1 MALSR
6 KVALVT
12 GGAMGIGH
20 AMVEELLTNGAKVA
34 LLDLNAATGTSLVEK
49 LMEKFGKDKALF
61 VECDVQSEQQLKAA
75 FQKTI
80 ETFGELDIVCNN
92 AGILNETEWEKM
104 VSINL
109 TAMIRVAYLALEH
122 MSKLHKGHGGVIIN
136 TASMAGLGPLPSCPV
151 YTATKYGVVG
161 FTRAMAMASLGADD
175 GVRFNALCPGF
186 VDTNLFTN
194 IPERLGP
201 FVHMKD
207 MMMKLVDKLGIMDV
221 TKVAKGLMD
230 LLLDEKKT
238 GEVLIVTPN
247 ETKYAEFQVH
257 I

>member
-1 MALSR
+1 
-6 KVALVT
+6 
-12 GGAMGIGH
+12 
-20 AMVEELLTNGAKVA
+20 
-34 LLDLNAATGTSLVEK
+34 
-49 LMEKFGKDKALF
+49 
-61 VECDVQSEQQLKAA
+61 A

-161 FTRAMAMASLGADD
+161 FTRAMA
-175 GVRFNALCPGF
+175 
-186 VDTNLFTN
+186 
-194 IPERLGP
+194 
-201 FVHMKD
+201 
-207 MMMKLVDKLGIMDV
+207 
-221 TKVAKGLMD
+221 
-230 LLLDEKKT
+230 
-238 GEVLIVTPN
+238 
-247 ETKYAEFQVH
+247 
-257 I
+257 